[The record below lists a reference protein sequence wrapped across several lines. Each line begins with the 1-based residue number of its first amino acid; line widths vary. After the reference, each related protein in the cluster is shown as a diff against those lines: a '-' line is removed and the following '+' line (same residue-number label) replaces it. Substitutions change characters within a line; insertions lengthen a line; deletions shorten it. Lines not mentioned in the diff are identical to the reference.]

1 MTTKIKADKIRSI
14 EAGPHA
20 AVVEP
25 SAEAPEE
32 IVTQPVA
39 AEPVVEI
46 EDIVSAPLAVIEE
59 AVEAASE
66 SFSAS
71 FKFDSSGFAQKSLE
85 LWSENANAFFS
96 FLEQYARVKSVEE
109 AVELQTRFANERL
122 DAFLRQS
129 KELMETARDMAN
141 LSAAPLCGT
150 KKAA

>member
-1 MTTKIKADKIRSI
+1 MTTKSKAEKSGAI
-14 EAGPHA
+14 EAEPDA
-20 AVVEP
+20 PAVETRDGEP
-25 SAEAPEE
+25 AE
-32 IVTQPVA
+32 IVTRSIA

-46 EDIVSAPLAVIEE
+46 EDIVSTPLAVIEE
-59 AVEAASE
+59 AVESAGE

-71 FKFDSSGFAQKSLE
+71 FKLDSASFTQKSLE

-96 FLEQYARVKSVEE
+96 FLEKFAQVKSFEE

-129 KELMETARDMAN
+129 KELMESARDMAS
-141 LSAAPLCGT
+141 LSSAPLCGA